1 MHEPGSTGTDW
12 KIHYAV
18 NLADLECDFF
28 QLTEIGQ
35 GGETF
40 RRVPVVA
47 GDIVMGDRV
56 YASPPGVSHVVNAG
70 GDVIV
75 RFNRGAL
82 PLYEAKWHA
91 HRFDFSIL
99 RKLKGKTPQ
108 EYTAS
113 VKNTNGD
120 WIPGRLTSS

>member
-75 RFNRGAL
+75 RLNRGTL
-82 PLYEAKWHA
+82 PLYDRNGRRIELLPIYESSKAKP
-91 HRFDFSIL
+91 RESMRPGL
-99 RKLKGKTPQ
+99 RTPTGTGLQ
-108 EYTAS
+108 A
-113 VKNTNGD
+113 G
-120 WIPGRLTSS
+120 